1 MHGNAQIEGLQAAP
15 TRVAPG
21 QGLLQVL
28 QQLEVVAHGLA
39 DEQRLA
45 VLQRLAYAFAARHL
59 AHTGVA
65 RAVVDE
71 HDVAREVGRMR
82 AAEVHEH
89 AVAAG
94 DGNDFDL
101 GDGRGGGHG
110 VLLDRLDRSLGKN
123 GYAAAVAACCA
134 ADHGTSASGRPEA
147 EVPWRSEEHTSELQS
162 QSNLVCRLLL
172 EKKKK
177 QI

>member
-94 DGNDFDL
+94 
-101 GDGRGGGHG
+101 
-110 VLLDRLDRSLGKN
+110 KN
-123 GYAAAVAACCA
+123 
-134 ADHGTSASGRPEA
+134 
-147 EVPWRSEEHTSELQS
+147 RSEEHTSELQS

-177 QI
+177 NTEQHISTHVC